1 MIIDT
6 RMIHVDTTEKRFESD
21 IEAYLLSPEGGYTR
35 GSAVFSPDLGL
46 FDSVLTDFIKD
57 TQPKAWARFCLQNK
71 VNPERKF
78 CLEFHNACVR
88 DGAVSVIRHG
98 FKHLG
103 IPFRVCYFRPE
114 SSLNQTAA
122 DLYARNRAEV
132 YRQWHYSA
140 REGRRSVDMVLAV
153 NGIPVFAFELKNQL
167 TGQSVE
173 NAELQWKTDRDP
185 REVCF
190 QFNRRVL
197 AFFCV
202 DLYEARVATRLDGD
216 RTRFLPFNQGSNGPG
231 ADGGRGNPA
240 TADGY
245 VTHYIWDT
253 VFRRD
258 SMMDILQKFIHL
270 QRTDGKERLIFP
282 RYHQLDCVRKLVAAT
297 AAEGTGSNYLIQHSA
312 GSGKSNTIAW
322 VAYRLASLHDAGN
335 APVFSSVIVLTDRT
349 VLDRQLQDTISGFD
363 HTLGAVETIGDN
375 KTSADLLEAV
385 NRGVRII
392 VSTIQK
398 FPYIYRNVE
407 KVPGRNYA
415 VIVDEA
421 HSSQT
426 GTAAL
431 KTKAALADTTQA
443 KAEYAEYVEEF
454 DPTGDADDQMLRLI
468 EDMSTH
474 GRHPN
479 LSYYAFTATP
489 KPQTLMLFGREDAA
503 GRYRP
508 FHVYSMRQA
517 IEEGFIMDVLQNY
530 TTYKTC
536 YKIAK
541 SVPDNP
547 DLPSSRAAKVIRK
560 YQELHPYNISQKA
573 EIIVET
579 FRGTTMHKIGG
590 RGKMMV
596 VTPSRLSAVRYYHE
610 VKRYIGRHGYD
621 DMDILVAFSG
631 VVKDGDDEYTEPGLN
646 VRPDGSHISE
656 LQTKE
661 EFHRNFNCLIVA
673 NKYQTGFDEPLL
685 HTMVV
690 DAKLKGVK
698 AVQTLSRL
706 NRTCDGKND
715 TYVLD
720 FVNTEQDIQ
729 DAFQP
734 FYQETLLQGDVNVN
748 LIYETQRIL
757 REFGIYDQAD
767 VDTFFAR
774 LSAEEVRDRE
784 ALGRMTGILKPVV
797 DRYLAKDEDARYQFR
812 RNLRAFVRWYGFISQ
827 IVRMF
832 DADMQKEYEFCSWLV
847 ELVPGEKVEI
857 FDLEGKLRLD
867 YYKLSKTHEGEIALQ
882 PGPGTFETSDGR
894 SASGKDEKSPLDVI
908 IDRINAR
915 YAGDFTSGDRV
926 LLSNLHDRMLADKKL
941 MKRVRQAKDKQIFLS
956 SIFPKIFGDVAME
969 SYMESQE
976 TFSKLFEDNEKYEA
990 IMNAIGEMLF
1000 AERMV

>member
-1 MIIDT
+1 MINIDK
-6 RMIHVDTTEKRFESD
+6 TEKRFESD
-21 IEAYLLSPEGGYTR
+21 IEAFFLTTEGGYTK
-35 GSAVFSPDLGL
+35 GTAPYCPDLGL
-46 FDSVLTDFIKD
+46 FDSVLTDFVKE

-78 CLEFHNACVR
+78 CLEFQNACVR
-88 DGAVSVIRHG
+88 DGVISVIRHG

-103 IPFRVCYFRPE
+103 IAFKVCYFKPE
-114 SSLNQTAA
+114 STLNQTAA
-122 DLYARNRAEV
+122 DLYAKNRVEV
-132 YRQWHYSA
+132 YRQWHYSE
-140 REGRRSVDMVLAV
+140 RETHKSVDMVLAV
-153 NGIPVFAFELKNQL
+153 NGIPVFAFELKNQM

-197 AFFCV
+197 GFFCV
-202 DLYEARVATRLDGD
+202 DLYEARMATKLDGD
-216 RTRFLPFNQGSNGPG
+216 KTFFLPFNQGSNGPG
-231 ADGGRGNPA
+231 VDGGKGNPEN
-240 TADGY
+240 TDGY

-253 VFRRD
+253 VFQKD

-270 QRTDGKERLIFP
+270 QKKDGRETLIFP
-282 RYHQLDCVRKLVAAT
+282 RYHQLDCVRKLIST
-297 AAEGTGSNYLIQHSA
+297 TSAEGPGHNYLIQHSA

-322 VAYRLASLHDAGN
+322 VAYRLASLHTEDN

-398 FPYIYRNVE
+398 FPYIYKNVD

-443 KAEYAEYVEEF
+443 KAEYAEYVDEF
-454 DPTGDADDQMLRLI
+454 DPTGDNDDLMLRLI
-468 EDMSTH
+468 EEMATH
-474 GRHPN
+474 GKHPN

-489 KPQTLMLFGREDAA
+489 KPQTLMLFGRECAD
-503 GRYRP
+503 GRYRA

-517 IEEGFIMDVLQNY
+517 IEEGFIMDVLLNY

-541 SVPDNP
+541 AVEENP
-547 DLPSSRAAKVIRK
+547 DLPSSRASKVIRK

-579 FRGTTMHKIGG
+579 FRETTMHKIGG
-590 RGKMMV
+590 KGKMMV

-610 VKRYIGRHGYD
+610 IKRYIQRHEYN

-631 VVKDGDDEYTEPGLN
+631 VVKDGDEEFTEPGMN

-661 EFHRNFNCLIVA
+661 EFHKNFNCFIVA

-706 NRTCDGKND
+706 NRICEGKND

-720 FVNTEQDIQ
+720 FVNTEEDIQ
-729 DAFQP
+729 AAFQP
-734 FYQETLLQGDVNVN
+734 FYQETMLLGDINVN

-757 REFGIYDQAD
+757 REFGLYDQRD
-767 VDTFFAR
+767 IDTFFAR
-774 LSAEEVRDRE
+774 LTGEEVRDKE
-784 ALGRMTGILKPVV
+784 TLGKMTGILKPVV
-797 DRYLAKDEDARYQFR
+797 DRYLAKNEDDRYQFR

-847 ELVPGEKVEI
+847 ELVPGEKVEM

-867 YYKLSKTHEGEIALQ
+867 YYKLVKTHEGDVKLEKK
-882 PGPGTFETSDGR
+882 PGEYETSDGR
-894 SASGKDEKSPLDVI
+894 SAAGRDEKSPLDVI
-908 IDRINAR
+908 IERINAR
-915 YAGDFTSGDRV
+915 YGGTFTDGDRV
-926 LLSNLHDRMLADKKL
+926 LLSNLHYRMLGDKKL
-941 MKRVRQAKDKQIFLS
+941 MKKIQLAKDKQIFLS
-956 SIFPKIFGDVAME
+956 SIFPKFFDEAAAE
-969 SYMESQE
+969 SYQESQE
-976 TFSKLFEDNEKYEA
+976 TFSKLFEDQEKYVA
-990 IMNAIGEMLF
+990 IMTAIGEMLF
-1000 AERMV
+1000 AERKNAG

>member
-1 MIIDT
+1 MINIDK
-6 RMIHVDTTEKRFESD
+6 TEKRFESD
-21 IEAYLLSPEGGYTR
+21 IEAFFLNPEGGYTK
-35 GSAVFSPDLGL
+35 GAASYSPDLGL
-46 FDSVLTDFIKD
+46 FDSVLTDFVKE

-78 CLEFHNACVR
+78 CLEFQNACVR
-88 DGAVSVIRHG
+88 DGVISVIRHG

-103 IPFRVCYFRPE
+103 IAFKVCYFKPE
-114 SSLNQTAA
+114 STLNQTAA
-122 DLYARNRAEV
+122 ELYAKNRVEV
-132 YRQWHYSA
+132 YRQWHYSE
-140 REGRRSVDMVLAV
+140 REAHKSVDMVLAV
-153 NGIPVFAFELKNQL
+153 NGIPVFAFELKNQM

-202 DLYEARVATRLDGD
+202 DLYEALMTTKLDGEK
-216 RTRFLPFNQGSNGPG
+216 TRFLPFNQGSNGPG
-231 ADGGRGNPA
+231 IDGGKGNPENQ
-240 TADGY
+240 DGY

-253 VFRRD
+253 VFQKD

-270 QRTDGKERLIFP
+270 QKKDGRETLIFP
-282 RYHQLDCVRKLVAAT
+282 RYHQLDCVRKLIST
-297 AAEGTGSNYLIQHSA
+297 TSFEGPGHNYLIQHSA

-322 VAYRLASLHDAGN
+322 VAYRLASLHNVDN

-363 HTLGAVETIGDN
+363 HTIGAVETIGDN

-398 FPYIYRNVE
+398 FPYIYKNVE
-407 KVPGRNYA
+407 KVIGRNYA

-431 KTKAALADTTQA
+431 KTKAALADTTKA
-443 KAEYAEYVEEF
+443 KAEYAEFVDEF
-454 DPTGDADDQMLRLI
+454 DPTGDSDDLMLRLI
-468 EDMSTH
+468 EEMASH
-474 GRHPN
+474 GQHPN

-489 KPQTLMLFGREDAA
+489 KPQTLMLFGREDTD
-503 GRYRP
+503 GRHRP

-530 TTYKTC
+530 TTYKTS
-536 YKIAK
+536 YRIAK
-541 SVPDNP
+541 SVEDNP
-547 DLPSSRAAKVIRK
+547 DLPSSRTSKVIKK

-573 EIIVET
+573 EIIVEI
-579 FRGTTMHKIGG
+579 FRGITMHKIGG
-590 RGKMMV
+590 KGKMMV

-610 VKRYIGRHGYD
+610 IKRYLLKHGYD

-631 VVKDGDDEYTEPGLN
+631 VVKDGDEEFTEPGLN

-661 EFHRNFNCLIVA
+661 EFHKNFNCLIVA

-706 NRTCDGKND
+706 NRICEGKND
-715 TYVLD
+715 TFVLD
-720 FVNTEQDIQ
+720 FVNTEEDIQ
-729 DAFQP
+729 AAFQP
-734 FYQETLLQGDVNVN
+734 FYQETMLLGDVNLN

-757 REFGIYDQAD
+757 REFEVYNQQDI
-767 VDTFFAR
+767 DTFFIR
-774 LSAEEVRDRE
+774 LTGEEVKDQE
-784 ALGRMTGILKPVV
+784 TLGKMTGILKPVV
-797 DRYLAKDEDARYQFR
+797 DRYLAKNEDDRYQFR

-847 ELVPGEKVEI
+847 ELVPGEKVEMY
-857 FDLEGKLRLD
+857 DLEGKLRLD
-867 YYKLSKTHEGEIALQ
+867 YYKLVKTHEGEITLQ
-882 PGPGTFETSDGR
+882 KKPGEYEVSKGR
-894 SASGKDEKSPLDVI
+894 SAAGKDEKSPLDVI
-908 IDRINAR
+908 IERINSKYGIECTA
-915 YAGDFTSGDRV
+915 GDRV
-926 LLSNLHDRMLADKKL
+926 LLSNLHYMMSSDKKL
-941 MKRVRQAKDKQIFLS
+941 MKKIQQAKDKQIFLS
-956 SIFPKIFGDVAME
+956 SIFPKYFDEAAAE
-969 SYMESQE
+969 SYQESRE
-976 TFSKLFEDNEKYEA
+976 TYSTLFENSEKYEA
-990 IMNAIGEMLF
+990 MMMTLGEILF
-1000 AERMV
+1000 AERNAAV

>member
-1 MIIDT
+1 MINIDK
-6 RMIHVDTTEKRFESD
+6 TEKRFESD
-21 IEAYLLSPEGGYTR
+21 IEAFFLTTEGGYTK
-35 GSAVFSPDLGL
+35 GTAPYSSDLGL
-46 FDSVLTDFIKD
+46 FDSVLTDFVKE

-78 CLEFHNACVR
+78 CLEFQNACVR
-88 DGAVSVIRHG
+88 DGVISVIRHG

-103 IPFRVCYFRPE
+103 IPFKVCFFKPE
-114 SSLNQTAA
+114 STLNQTAA
-122 DLYARNRAEV
+122 DLYAKNRVEV
-132 YRQWHYSA
+132 YRQWHYSE
-140 REGRRSVDMVLAV
+140 RETHKSVDMVLAV
-153 NGIPVFAFELKNQL
+153 NGIPVFAFELKNQM

-197 AFFCV
+197 GFFCV
-202 DLYEARVATRLDGD
+202 DLYEARMATKLDGD
-216 RTRFLPFNQGSNGPG
+216 KTFFLPFNQGSNGPG
-231 ADGGRGNPA
+231 VDGGKGNPEN
-240 TADGY
+240 ADGY

-253 VFRRD
+253 VFQKD

-270 QRTDGKERLIFP
+270 QKKDGRETLIFP
-282 RYHQLDCVRKLVAAT
+282 RYHQLDCVRKLIST
-297 AAEGTGSNYLIQHSA
+297 TSAEGPGHNYLIQHSA

-322 VAYRLASLHDAGN
+322 VAYRLASLHDADN

-398 FPYIYRNVE
+398 FPYIYKNVD

-443 KAEYAEYVEEF
+443 KAEYAEYVDEF
-454 DPTGDADDQMLRLI
+454 DPTGDNDDLMLRLI
-468 EDMSTH
+468 EEMATH
-474 GRHPN
+474 GKHPN

-489 KPQTLMLFGREDAA
+489 KPQTLMLFGRECAD
-503 GRYRP
+503 GRYRA

-517 IEEGFIMDVLQNY
+517 IEEGFIMDVLLNY

-541 SVPDNP
+541 AVEENP
-547 DLPSSRAAKVIRK
+547 DLPSSRASKVIRK

-579 FRGTTMHKIGG
+579 FRETTMHKIGG
-590 RGKMMV
+590 KGKMMV

-610 VKRYIGRHGYD
+610 IKRYIQRHEYN

-631 VVKDGDDEYTEPGLN
+631 VVKDGDEEFTEPGMN

-661 EFHRNFNCLIVA
+661 EFHKNFNCLIVA

-706 NRTCDGKND
+706 NRICEGKND

-720 FVNTEQDIQ
+720 FVNTEEDIQ
-729 DAFQP
+729 AAFQP
-734 FYQETLLQGDVNVN
+734 FYQETMLLGDINVN

-757 REFGIYDQAD
+757 REFGIYDQRD
-767 VDTFFAR
+767 IDTFFAR
-774 LSAEEVRDRE
+774 LTGEEVRDKE
-784 ALGRMTGILKPVV
+784 TLGKMTGILKPVV
-797 DRYLAKDEDARYQFR
+797 DRYLAKNEDDRYQFR

-847 ELVPGEKVEI
+847 ELVPGEKVEM

-867 YYKLSKTHEGEIALQ
+867 YYKLVKTHEGDVKLEKK
-882 PGPGTFETSDGR
+882 PGEYETSDGR
-894 SASGKDEKSPLDVI
+894 SAAGRDEKSPLDVI
-908 IDRINAR
+908 IERINAR
-915 YAGDFTSGDRV
+915 YGGTFTDGDRV
-926 LLSNLHDRMLADKKL
+926 LLSNLHYRMLGDKKL
-941 MKRVRQAKDKQIFLS
+941 MKKIQLAKDKQIFLS
-956 SIFPKIFGDVAME
+956 SIFPKFFDEAAAE
-969 SYMESQE
+969 SYQESQE
-976 TFSKLFEDNEKYEA
+976 TFSKLFEDQEKYEA
-990 IMNAIGEMLF
+990 IMTAIGEMLF
-1000 AERMV
+1000 AERKNAG

>member
-1 MIIDT
+1 
-6 RMIHVDTTEKRFESD
+6 MIHVDKTEKRFESD
-21 IEAYLLSPEGGYTR
+21 IEAYFLSEEGGYTK
-35 GSAVFSPDLGL
+35 GTAAYSPDLGL
-46 FDSVLTDFIKD
+46 FDTVLTDFVKE
-57 TQPKAWARFCLQNK
+57 TQPKAWGRFSLQNQ
-71 VNPERKF
+71 VNTERKF
-78 CLEFHNACVR
+78 CLEFQNACVR
-88 DGAVSVIRHG
+88 DGLISVLRHG

-103 IPFRVCYFRPE
+103 IPFRVCYFKPE
-114 SSLNQTAA
+114 SSLNETASE
-122 DLYARNRAEV
+122 LYAKNRVEV
-132 YRQWHYSA
+132 YRQWHYSSKDPHK
-140 REGRRSVDMVLAV
+140 SVDMVLAV
-153 NGIPVFAFELKNQL
+153 NGIPVFAFELKNQM
-167 TGQSVE
+167 TNQSVE
-173 NAELQWKTDRDP
+173 NAEIQWRTDRDP

-202 DLYEARVATRLDGD
+202 DLYEARLVTRLDGEQ
-216 RTRFLPFNQGSNGPG
+216 TARFLPFDQGSNGPG
-231 ADGGRGNPA
+231 VDGGKGNPEN
-240 TADGY
+240 ADGY

-253 VFRRD
+253 VFRKD

-270 QRTDGKERLIFP
+270 QKKDGRETIIFP
-282 RYHQLDCVRKLVAAT
+282 RYHQLDCVRKLIADT
-297 AAEGTGSNYLIQHSA
+297 ASEGPGHNYLIQHSA

-322 VAYRLASLHDAGN
+322 VAYRLASLHDADN

-398 FPYIYRNVE
+398 FPYIYKNVE
-407 KVPGRNYA
+407 KVQGRNYA

-431 KTKAALADTTQA
+431 KTKAALADTSRA
-443 KAEYAEYVEEF
+443 KAEYAEYVDEF
-454 DPTGDADDQMLRLI
+454 DPTGDSDDQMLRLI
-468 EDMSTH
+468 EEMSSH

-489 KPQTLMLFGREDAA
+489 KPQTLRLFGREDSS
-503 GRYRP
+503 GIHRP

-517 IEEGFIMDVLQNY
+517 IEEGFIMDVLLNY
-530 TTYKTC
+530 TTYETC

-541 SVPDNP
+541 AVEENP

-560 YQELHPYNISQKA
+560 YQELHPYNISQKS

-579 FRGTTMHKIGG
+579 FRSTTMNKIGG
-590 RGKMMV
+590 KGKMMV
-596 VTPSRLSAVRYYHE
+596 VTPSRLAAVRYYHE
-610 VKRYIGRHGYD
+610 IKRYILKHGYD

-631 VVKDGDDEYTEPGLN
+631 VVKDGDEEYTEPGMN
-646 VRPDGSHISE
+646 TRPDGSHISE

-661 EFHRNFNCLIVA
+661 EFHKNFNCLIVA

-706 NRTCDGKND
+706 NRICDGKVD

-720 FVNTEQDIQ
+720 FVNSEEDIQ
-729 DAFQP
+729 EAFQP
-734 FYQETLLQGDVNVN
+734 FYQETVLEGDVNMN

-757 REFGIYDQAD
+757 RDFKIYDQKD

-774 LSAEEVRDRE
+774 LSGEEKRDDRT
-784 ALGRMTGILKPVV
+784 LGKMTGILKPVV
-797 DRYLAKDEDARYQFR
+797 DRYLALDQDSRYQFR
-812 RNLRAFVRWYGFISQ
+812 RNIRSFVRWYGFISQ

-832 DADMQKEYEFCSWLV
+832 DADMQKEYEFCSWLA
-847 ELVPGEKVEI
+847 ELVPGEKVEM

-867 YYKLSKTHEGEIALQ
+867 YYKLVKTHEGDIGLKEEK
-882 PGPGTFETSDGR
+882 GVYESSEKR
-894 SASGKDEKSPLDVI
+894 SEAGKDEKSPLDII

-915 YAGDFTSGDRV
+915 YSGNFTSGDRV

-941 MKRVRQAKDKQIFLS
+941 MRKIRGAKDKQIFLS
-956 SIFPKIFGDVAME
+956 SIFPKIFDDAAAE
-969 SYMESQE
+969 SYQESQE
-976 TFSKLFEDNEKYEA
+976 TFSKLFEDSEKYEA
-990 IMNAIGEMLF
+990 IMTAIGEMLF
-1000 AERMV
+1000 AERKMED

>member
-1 MIIDT
+1 MHNI
-6 RMIHVDTTEKRFESD
+6 DTTEKRFESD
-21 IEAYLLSPEGGYTR
+21 IESFFLSENGGFTKGTAAY
-35 GSAVFSPDLGL
+35 SPDLGL
-46 FDSVLTDFIKD
+46 FDSVLTDFVKD

-78 CLEFHNACVR
+78 CLEFQNACVR
-88 DGAVSVIRHG
+88 DGLINVLRHG
-98 FKHLG
+98 FKYLG
-103 IPFRVCYFRPE
+103 ISFRVCFFRPE
-114 SSLNQTAA
+114 SSLNQSAA
-122 DLYARNRAEV
+122 EMYAKNRIEV

-140 REGRRSVDMVLAV
+140 REPRKSVDMMLAV
-153 NGIPVFAFELKNQL
+153 NGIPVFAFELKNQI
-167 TGQSVE
+167 TNQSAD
-173 NAELQWKTDRDP
+173 NAEYQWKTDRDP

-202 DLYEARVATRLDGD
+202 DLYEARVATKLDGE
-216 RTRFLPFNQGSNGPG
+216 RTVFLPFNQGSNGPG
-231 ADGGRGNPA
+231 VDGGKGNPENPS
-240 TADGY
+240 GY

-253 VFRRD
+253 VFRKD

-270 QRTDGKERLIFP
+270 QKKDGKETLIFP
-282 RYHQLDCVRKLVAAT
+282 RYHQLDCVRKLIAST
-297 AAEGTGSNYLIQHSA
+297 SDEGPGHNYLIQHSA

-322 VAYRLASLHDAGN
+322 VAYRLASLHNDEN

-398 FPYIYRNVE
+398 FPYIYKNVE

-431 KTKAALADTTQA
+431 KTKAALADTDKA
-443 KAEYAEYVEEF
+443 KEEYREYVDEF
-454 DPTGDADDQMLRLI
+454 DPSGDSDDPMLRLV
-468 EDMSTH
+468 EEMAQH
-474 GRHPN
+474 GQHPN

-489 KPQTLMLFGREDAA
+489 KPQTLMLFGREDAD
-503 GRYRP
+503 GRHRP

-517 IEEGFIMDVLQNY
+517 IEEGFIMDVLLNY

-541 SVPDNP
+541 AVEENP

-579 FRGTTMHKIGG
+579 FRETTMNKIGG

-610 VKRYIGRHGYD
+610 IKRYIERHGYN

-631 VVKDGDDEYTEPGLN
+631 VVKDGDEEYTEPGLN
-646 VRPDGSHISE
+646 VRADGSHITE

-661 EFHRNFNCLIVA
+661 EFHKNFNCLIVA

-706 NRTCDGKND
+706 NRICEGKSD

-720 FVNTEQDIQ
+720 FVNTEEDIQ
-729 DAFQP
+729 AAFQP

-748 LIYETQRIL
+748 LIYETQRVL
-757 REFGIYDQAD
+757 RGFGIYDQRD
-767 VDTFFAR
+767 VDAFYLR
-774 LSAEEVRDRE
+774 LAGEEKKDDRT
-784 ALGRMTGILKPVV
+784 LGKMTAMLKPVV
-797 DRYLAKDEDARYQFR
+797 DRYEERNEDDRYQFR
-812 RNLRAFVRWYGFISQ
+812 RNLRAFVRWYSFISQ

-832 DADMQKEYEFCSWLV
+832 DADMQKEYVFCSWLV
-847 ELVPGEKVEI
+847 DLCRGEKVVI
-857 FDLEGKLRLD
+857 DLEGKLRLD
-867 YYKLSKTHEGEIALQ
+867 YYKLVKTHEGDIALEKK
-882 PGPGTFETSDGR
+882 PGEYEPSDGR
-894 SASGKDEKSPLDVI
+894 SAAGKDEKSPLDII
-908 IDRINAR
+908 IDRINAK
-915 YAGDFTSGDRV
+915 YSGTFTSGDRV
-926 LLSNLHDRMLADKKL
+926 LLSNLHDRMLSDKKL
-941 MKRVRQAKDKQIFLS
+941 MKKIQQAKDKQIFLS
-956 SIFPKIFGDVAME
+956 SVFPKIFDDAAAE
-969 SYMESQE
+969 SYQESQE
-976 TFSKLFEDNEKYEA
+976 TFSKLFEDSEKYAA
-990 IMNAIGEMLF
+990 IMTAIGEMLF
-1000 AERMV
+1000 SERNAHTEAV

>member
-1 MIIDT
+1 MINIDK
-6 RMIHVDTTEKRFESD
+6 TEKRFESD
-21 IEAYLLSPEGGYTR
+21 IEAFFLSPEGGYTK
-35 GSAVFSPDLGL
+35 GEAPYSPDLGL
-46 FDSVLTDFIKD
+46 FDSVLTDFVKD

-88 DGAVSVIRHG
+88 DGVISVIRHG

-103 IPFRVCYFRPE
+103 IPFKVCFFKPE
-114 SSLNQTAA
+114 STLNQTAA
-122 DLYARNRAEV
+122 ALYAKNRVEV
-132 YRQWHYSA
+132 YRQWHYSE
-140 REGRRSVDMVLAV
+140 REAHKSVDMVLAV
-153 NGIPVFAFELKNQL
+153 NGIPVFAFELKNQM
-167 TGQSVE
+167 TGQSAE

-202 DLYEARVATRLDGD
+202 DLYEARMITRLDGEKTPD
-216 RTRFLPFNQGSNGPG
+216 FLPFNQGSNGPG
-231 ADGGRGNPA
+231 VDGGKGNPKNE
-240 TADGY
+240 DGY

-253 VFRRD
+253 VFQKD

-270 QRTDGKERLIFP
+270 QKKDGREALIFP
-282 RYHQLDCVRKLVAAT
+282 RYHQLDCVRKLISAT
-297 AAEGTGSNYLIQHSA
+297 SSEGPGHNYLIQHSA

-322 VAYRLASLHDAGN
+322 VAYRLASLHDADN

-398 FPYIYRNVE
+398 FPCIYKNVD

-443 KAEYAEYVEEF
+443 KAEYAEYVDEF
-454 DPTGDADDQMLRLI
+454 DPTGDNDDLMLRLI
-468 EDMSTH
+468 EEMATH
-474 GRHPN
+474 GKHPN

-489 KPQTLMLFGREDAA
+489 KPQTLMLFGRECAD
-503 GRYRP
+503 GRYRA

-517 IEEGFIMDVLQNY
+517 IEEGFIMDVLLNY

-541 SVPDNP
+541 AVEENP
-547 DLPSSRAAKVIRK
+547 DLPSSRASKVIRK

-579 FRGTTMHKIGG
+579 FRETTMHKIGG
-590 RGKMMV
+590 KGKMMV

-610 VKRYIGRHGYD
+610 IKRYIQRHEYN

-631 VVKDGDDEYTEPGLN
+631 VVKDGDEEFTEPGMN

-661 EFHRNFNCLIVA
+661 EFHKNFNCLIVA

-706 NRTCDGKND
+706 NRICEGKND

-720 FVNTEQDIQ
+720 FVNTEEDIQ
-729 DAFQP
+729 AAFQP
-734 FYQETLLQGDVNVN
+734 FYQETMLLGDINVN

-757 REFGIYDQAD
+757 REFGIYDQRD
-767 VDTFFAR
+767 IDTFFAR
-774 LSAEEVRDRE
+774 LTGEEVRDKE
-784 ALGRMTGILKPVV
+784 TLGKMTGILKPVV
-797 DRYLAKDEDARYQFR
+797 DRYLAKNEDDRYQFR

-847 ELVPGEKVEI
+847 ELVPGEKVEM

-867 YYKLSKTHEGEIALQ
+867 YYKLVKTHEGEIGLEKK
-882 PGPGTFETSDGR
+882 PGEYTTSDGR
-894 SASGKDEKSPLDVI
+894 SAASKDEKTPLDI
-908 IDRINAR
+908 IIERINAK
-915 YAGDFTSGDRV
+915 YGGTFTDGDRV
-926 LLSNLHDRMLADKKL
+926 LLSNLHYRMLGDKKL
-941 MKRVRQAKDKQIFLS
+941 MKKIQLAKDKQIFLS
-956 SIFPKIFGDVAME
+956 SIFPKFFDEAATE
-969 SYMESQE
+969 SYQESQE
-976 TFSKLFEDNEKYEA
+976 TFSKLFEDSEKYEA
-990 IMNAIGEMLF
+990 IMTAIGEMLF
-1000 AERMV
+1000 AERKQV

>member
-1 MIIDT
+1 MINIDK
-6 RMIHVDTTEKRFESD
+6 TEKRFESD
-21 IEAYLLSPEGGYTR
+21 IEAFFLTTEGGYTK
-35 GSAVFSPDLGL
+35 GTAPYCPDLGL
-46 FDSVLTDFIKD
+46 FDSVLTDFVKE

-78 CLEFHNACVR
+78 CLEFQNACVR
-88 DGAVSVIRHG
+88 DGVISVIRHG

-103 IPFRVCYFRPE
+103 IAFKVCYFKPE
-114 SSLNQTAA
+114 STLNQTAA
-122 DLYARNRAEV
+122 DLYAKNRVEV
-132 YRQWHYSA
+132 YRQWHYSE
-140 REGRRSVDMVLAV
+140 RETHKSVDMVLAV
-153 NGIPVFAFELKNQL
+153 NGIP
-167 TGQSVE
+167 VE

-197 AFFCV
+197 GFFCV
-202 DLYEARVATRLDGD
+202 DLYEARMATKLDGD
-216 RTRFLPFNQGSNGPG
+216 KTFFLPFNQGSNGPG
-231 ADGGRGNPA
+231 VDGGKGNPEN
-240 TADGY
+240 TDGY

-253 VFRRD
+253 VFQKD

-270 QRTDGKERLIFP
+270 QKKDGRETLIFP
-282 RYHQLDCVRKLVAAT
+282 RYHQLDCVRKLIST
-297 AAEGTGSNYLIQHSA
+297 TSAEGPGHNYLIQHSA

-322 VAYRLASLHDAGN
+322 VAYRLASLHTEDN

-349 VLDRQLQDTISGFD
+349 VQDTISGFD

-398 FPYIYRNVE
+398 FPYIYKNVD

-443 KAEYAEYVEEF
+443 KAEYAEYVDEF
-454 DPTGDADDQMLRLI
+454 DPTGDNDDLMLRLI
-468 EDMSTH
+468 EEMATH
-474 GRHPN
+474 GKHPN

-489 KPQTLMLFGREDAA
+489 KPQTLMLFGRECAD
-503 GRYRP
+503 GRYRA

-517 IEEGFIMDVLQNY
+517 IEEGFIMDVLLNY

-541 SVPDNP
+541 AVEENP
-547 DLPSSRAAKVIRK
+547 DLPSSRASKVIRK

-579 FRGTTMHKIGG
+579 FRETTMHKIGG
-590 RGKMMV
+590 KGKMMV

-610 VKRYIGRHGYD
+610 IKRYIQRHEYN

-631 VVKDGDDEYTEPGLN
+631 VVKDGDEEFTEPGMN

-661 EFHRNFNCLIVA
+661 EFHKNFNCFIVA

-706 NRTCDGKND
+706 NRICEGKND

-720 FVNTEQDIQ
+720 FVNTEEDIQ
-729 DAFQP
+729 AAFQP
-734 FYQETLLQGDVNVN
+734 FYQETMLLGDINVN

-757 REFGIYDQAD
+757 REFGLYDQRD
-767 VDTFFAR
+767 IDTFFAR
-774 LSAEEVRDRE
+774 LTGEEVRDKE
-784 ALGRMTGILKPVV
+784 TLGKMTGILKPVV
-797 DRYLAKDEDARYQFR
+797 DRYLAKNEDDRYQFR

-847 ELVPGEKVEI
+847 ELVPGEKVEM

-867 YYKLSKTHEGEIALQ
+867 YYKLVKTHEGDVKLEKK
-882 PGPGTFETSDGR
+882 PGEYETSDGR
-894 SASGKDEKSPLDVI
+894 SAAGRDEKSPLDVI
-908 IDRINAR
+908 IERINAR
-915 YAGDFTSGDRV
+915 YGGTFTDGDRV
-926 LLSNLHDRMLADKKL
+926 LLSNLHYRMLGDKKL
-941 MKRVRQAKDKQIFLS
+941 MKKIQLAKDKQIFLS
-956 SIFPKIFGDVAME
+956 SIFPKFFDEAAAE
-969 SYMESQE
+969 SYQESQE
-976 TFSKLFEDNEKYEA
+976 TFSKLFEDQEKYVA
-990 IMNAIGEMLF
+990 IMTAIGEMLF
-1000 AERMV
+1000 AERKNAG

>member
-1 MIIDT
+1 MFIIDK
-6 RMIHVDTTEKRFESD
+6 TEKRFESD
-21 IEAYLLSPEGGYTR
+21 IEAFFLSPEGGYTK
-35 GSAVFSPDLGL
+35 GETPYSPDLGL
-46 FDSVLTDFIKD
+46 FDSVLTDFVKE

-78 CLEFHNACVR
+78 CLEFQNACVR
-88 DGAVSVIRHG
+88 DGVISVIRHG

-103 IPFRVCYFRPE
+103 IAFKVCFFKPE
-114 SSLNQTAA
+114 STLNQTAA
-122 DLYARNRAEV
+122 DLYAKNRVEV
-132 YRQWHYSA
+132 YRQWHYSE
-140 REGRRSVDMVLAV
+140 RETHKSVDMVLAV
-153 NGIPVFAFELKNQL
+153 NGIPVFAFELKNQM

-197 AFFCV
+197 GFFCV
-202 DLYEARVATRLDGD
+202 DLYEARMATKLDGD
-216 RTRFLPFNQGSNGPG
+216 KTFFLPFNQGSNGPG
-231 ADGGRGNPA
+231 VDGGKGNPEN
-240 TADGY
+240 ADGY

-253 VFRRD
+253 VFQKD

-270 QRTDGKERLIFP
+270 QKKDGRETLIFP
-282 RYHQLDCVRKLVAAT
+282 RYHQLDCVRKLIST
-297 AAEGTGSNYLIQHSA
+297 TSAEGPGHNYLIQHSA

-322 VAYRLASLHDAGN
+322 VAYRLASLHTEDN

-398 FPYIYRNVE
+398 FPYIYKNVD

-443 KAEYAEYVEEF
+443 KAEYAEYVDEF
-454 DPTGDADDQMLRLI
+454 DPTGDNDDLMLRLI
-468 EDMSTH
+468 EEMATH
-474 GRHPN
+474 GKHPN

-489 KPQTLMLFGREDAA
+489 KPQTLMLFGRECAD
-503 GRYRP
+503 GRYRA

-517 IEEGFIMDVLQNY
+517 IEEGFIMDVLLNY

-541 SVPDNP
+541 AVEENP
-547 DLPSSRAAKVIRK
+547 DLPSSRASKVIRK
-560 YQELHPYNISQKA
+560 CQELHPYNISQKA

-579 FRGTTMHKIGG
+579 FRETTMHKIGG
-590 RGKMMV
+590 KGKMMV

-610 VKRYIGRHGYD
+610 IKRYIQRHEYN

-631 VVKDGDDEYTEPGLN
+631 VVKDGDEEFTEPGMN

-661 EFHRNFNCLIVA
+661 EFHKNFNCLIVA

-706 NRTCDGKND
+706 NRICEGKND

-720 FVNTEQDIQ
+720 FVNTEEDIQ
-729 DAFQP
+729 AAFQP
-734 FYQETLLQGDVNVN
+734 FYQETMLLGDINVN

-757 REFGIYDQAD
+757 REFGIYDQRD
-767 VDTFFAR
+767 IDTFFAR
-774 LSAEEVRDRE
+774 LTGEEVRDKE
-784 ALGRMTGILKPVV
+784 TLGKMTSILKPVV
-797 DRYLAKDEDARYQFR
+797 DRYLAKNEDDRYQFR

-847 ELVPGEKVEI
+847 ELVPGEKVEM

-867 YYKLSKTHEGEIALQ
+867 YYKLVKTHEGDVKLEKK
-882 PGPGTFETSDGR
+882 PGEYETSDGR
-894 SASGKDEKSPLDVI
+894 SAAGRDEKSPLDVI
-908 IDRINAR
+908 IERINAK
-915 YAGDFTSGDRV
+915 YGGTFTDGDRV
-926 LLSNLHDRMLADKKL
+926 LLSNLHYRMLGDKKL
-941 MKRVRQAKDKQIFLS
+941 MKKIELAKDKQIFLS
-956 SIFPKIFGDVAME
+956 SIFPKFFDEAAAE
-969 SYMESQE
+969 SYQESQE
-976 TFSKLFEDNEKYEA
+976 TFSKLFEDQEKYEA
-990 IMNAIGEMLF
+990 IMTAIGEMLF
-1000 AERMV
+1000 AERKHAG

>member
-1 MIIDT
+1 
-6 RMIHVDTTEKRFESD
+6 MIHIDKTEKRFESD
-21 IEAYLLSPEGGYTR
+21 IEAFFLSLEGGYTK
-35 GSAVFSPDLGL
+35 GEAPYSPDLGL
-46 FDSVLTDFIKD
+46 FDIVLTDFIKD

-78 CLEFHNACVR
+78 CLEFQNACVR
-88 DGAVSVIRHG
+88 DGVISVIRHG

-103 IPFRVCYFRPE
+103 IPFKVCFFKPE
-114 SSLNQTAA
+114 STLNQTAA
-122 DLYARNRAEV
+122 DLYAKNRVEV
-132 YRQWHYSA
+132 YRQWHYSE
-140 REGRRSVDMVLAV
+140 RETHKSVDMVLAV
-153 NGIPVFAFELKNQL
+153 NGIPVFAFELKNQM

-197 AFFCV
+197 GFFCV
-202 DLYEARVATRLDGD
+202 DLYEARMATKLDGD
-216 RTRFLPFNQGSNGPG
+216 KTFFLPFNQGSNGPG
-231 ADGGRGNPA
+231 VDGGKGNPEN
-240 TADGY
+240 ADGY

-253 VFRRD
+253 VFQKD

-270 QRTDGKERLIFP
+270 QKKDGRETLIFP
-282 RYHQLDCVRKLVAAT
+282 RYHQLDCVRKLIST
-297 AAEGTGSNYLIQHSA
+297 TSAEGPGHNYLIQHSA

-322 VAYRLASLHDAGN
+322 VAYRLASLHSEDN

-398 FPYIYRNVE
+398 FPYIYKNVD

-443 KAEYAEYVEEF
+443 KAEYAEYVDEF
-454 DPTGDADDQMLRLI
+454 DPTGDNDDLMLRLI
-468 EDMSTH
+468 EEMATH
-474 GRHPN
+474 GKHPN

-489 KPQTLMLFGREDAA
+489 KPQTLMLFGRECAD
-503 GRYRP
+503 GRYRA

-517 IEEGFIMDVLQNY
+517 IEEGFIMDVLLNY

-541 SVPDNP
+541 AVEENP
-547 DLPSSRAAKVIRK
+547 DLPSSRASKVIRK

-579 FRGTTMHKIGG
+579 FRETTMHKIGG
-590 RGKMMV
+590 KGKMMV

-610 VKRYIGRHGYD
+610 IKRYIQRHEYS

-631 VVKDGDDEYTEPGLN
+631 VVKDGDEEFTEPGMN

-661 EFHRNFNCLIVA
+661 EFHKNFNCLIVA

-706 NRTCDGKND
+706 NRICEGKND

-720 FVNTEQDIQ
+720 FVNTEEDIQ
-729 DAFQP
+729 AAFQP
-734 FYQETLLQGDVNVN
+734 FYQETMLLGDINVN

-757 REFGIYDQAD
+757 REFGIYDQRD
-767 VDTFFAR
+767 IDTFFAR
-774 LSAEEVRDRE
+774 LTGEEMRDKE
-784 ALGRMTGILKPVV
+784 TLGKMTGILKPVV
-797 DRYLAKDEDARYQFR
+797 DRYLAKNEDDRYQFR

-847 ELVPGEKVEI
+847 ELVPGEKVEM

-867 YYKLSKTHEGEIALQ
+867 YYKLVKTHEGDVKLEKK
-882 PGPGTFETSDGR
+882 PGEYETSDGR
-894 SASGKDEKSPLDVI
+894 SAAGRDEMSPLDVI
-908 IDRINAR
+908 IERINAR
-915 YAGDFTSGDRV
+915 YGGTFTDGDRV
-926 LLSNLHDRMLADKKL
+926 LLSNLHYRMLGDKKL
-941 MKRVRQAKDKQIFLS
+941 MKKIQLAKDKQIFLS
-956 SIFPKIFGDVAME
+956 SIFPKFFDEAAAE
-969 SYMESQE
+969 SYQESQE
-976 TFSKLFEDNEKYEA
+976 TFSKLFEDQEKYVA
-990 IMNAIGEMLF
+990 IMTAIGEMLF
-1000 AERMV
+1000 AERNIAV

>member
-1 MIIDT
+1 MINIDK
-6 RMIHVDTTEKRFESD
+6 TEKRFESD
-21 IEAYLLSPEGGYTR
+21 IEAFFLSPEGGYTK
-35 GSAVFSPDLGL
+35 GAAAYVPDLGL
-46 FDSVLTDFIKD
+46 FDSVLTGFVKE

-78 CLEFHNACVR
+78 CLEFQNACVR
-88 DGAVSVIRHG
+88 DGVISVIRHG

-103 IPFRVCYFRPE
+103 ISFRVCFFRPE
-114 SSLNQTAA
+114 STLNQTAA
-122 DLYARNRAEV
+122 ELFAKNRCEV

-140 REGRRSVDMVLAV
+140 KDAHKSVDMVLAV
-153 NGIPVFAFELKNQL
+153 NGIPVFAFELKNQM

-202 DLYEARVATRLDGD
+202 DLYEAKMTTKLEGD
-216 RTRFLPFNQGSNGPG
+216 KTRFLPFNQGSNGSG
-231 ADGGRGNPA
+231 VDGGKGNPDNP
-240 TADGY
+240 DGY
-245 VTHYIWDT
+245 VTHYLWDT
-253 VFRRD
+253 VFRKD

-270 QRTDGKERLIFP
+270 QKKDGRETLIFP
-282 RYHQLDCVRKLVAAT
+282 RYHQLDCVRKLIAT
-297 AAEGTGSNYLIQHSA
+297 TSAEGPGHNYLIQHSA

-322 VAYRLASLHDAGN
+322 VAYRLASLHTVDN

-363 HTLGAVETIGDN
+363 HTIGAVETIGDN

-398 FPYIYRNVE
+398 FPYIYKNVE

-443 KAEYAEYVEEF
+443 KAEYAEYVDEF

-468 EDMSTH
+468 EEMASH
-474 GRHPN
+474 GQHPN

-489 KPQTLMLFGREDAA
+489 KPQTLMLFGREDANCQH
-503 GRYRP
+503 RP

-517 IEEGFIMDVLQNY
+517 IEEGFIMDVLLNY

-541 SVPDNP
+541 AVEENP
-547 DLPSSRAAKVIRK
+547 DLPSSRASKVIRK

-573 EIIVET
+573 EIIVEV
-579 FRGTTMHKIGG
+579 FRSTTMHKIGG
-590 RGKMMV
+590 KGKMMV

-610 VKRYIGRHGYD
+610 IKRYLLKHGYD

-631 VVKDGDDEYTEPGLN
+631 VVKDGDEEFTEPGMN

-656 LQTKE
+656 LQTKD
-661 EFHRNFNCLIVA
+661 EFHKNFNCLIVA

-706 NRTCDGKND
+706 NRICEGKND

-720 FVNTEQDIQ
+720 FVNTEEDIQ
-729 DAFQP
+729 NAFQP
-734 FYQETLLQGDVNVN
+734 FYQETMLLGDVNVN

-757 REFGIYDQAD
+757 REFAIYDQRD
-767 VDTFFAR
+767 IDTFFAR
-774 LSAEEVRDRE
+774 LTGEEKRDDRT
-784 ALGRMTGILKPVV
+784 LGKMTGILKPVV
-797 DRYLAKDEDARYQFR
+797 DRYLARDEDTRYQFR
-812 RNLRAFVRWYGFISQ
+812 RNLRSFVRWYGFISQ

-832 DADMQKEYEFCSWLV
+832 DADMQKEYEFCYWLV
-847 ELVPGEKVEI
+847 ELIPGEKVEM
-857 FDLEGKLRLD
+857 FDLEGKLKLD
-867 YYKLSKTHEGEIALQ
+867 YYKLVKTHEGDITLKD
-882 PGPGTFETSDGR
+882 GPGVFAASDGR
-894 SASGKDEKSPLDVI
+894 SAAGKDEKSPLDEI
-908 IDRINAR
+908 IERINQR
-915 YAGDFTSGDRV
+915 YGGTFTPGDRV
-926 LLSNLHDRMLADKKL
+926 LLGNLHDRLRADEKL
-941 MKRVRQAKDKQIFLS
+941 MKKIRLAKDKQIFLA
-956 SIFPKIFGDVAME
+956 SIFPKIFDDAAAE
-969 SYMESQE
+969 SYQESQE
-976 TFSKLFEDNEKYEA
+976 TFSTLFEDNEKYEA
-990 IMNAIGEMLF
+990 IMMAIGEMLF
-1000 AERMV
+1000 AERKNAG

>member
-1 MIIDT
+1 MINIDK
-6 RMIHVDTTEKRFESD
+6 TEKRFESD
-21 IEAYLLSPEGGYTR
+21 IEAFFLSPEGGYTK
-35 GSAVFSPDLGL
+35 GEAPYSPGLGL
-46 FDSVLTDFIKD
+46 FDSVLTEFIKD

-88 DGAVSVIRHG
+88 DGVISVIRHG

-103 IPFRVCYFRPE
+103 IPFKVCFFKPE
-114 SSLNQTAA
+114 STLNQSAA
-122 DLYARNRAEV
+122 ALYAKNRVEV
-132 YRQWHYSA
+132 YRQWHYSE
-140 REGRRSVDMVLAV
+140 RETHKSVDMVLAV
-153 NGIPVFAFELKNQL
+153 NGIPVFAFELKNQM
-167 TGQSVE
+167 TGQSAE

-202 DLYEARVATRLDGD
+202 DLYEARMITRLDGEKTPD
-216 RTRFLPFNQGSNGPG
+216 FLPFNQGSNGPG
-231 ADGGRGNPA
+231 VDGGKGNPKNEN
-240 TADGY
+240 GY

-253 VFRRD
+253 VFQKD

-270 QRTDGKERLIFP
+270 QKKDGREALIFP
-282 RYHQLDCVRKLVAAT
+282 RYHQLDCVRKLISAT
-297 AAEGTGSNYLIQHSA
+297 SSEGPGHNYLIQHSA

-322 VAYRLASLHDAGN
+322 VAYRLASLHDADN

-375 KTSADLLEAV
+375 KTSADLLDAV

-398 FPYIYRNVE
+398 FPYIYKNVE

-443 KAEYAEYVEEF
+443 KAEYAEYFEEF
-454 DPTGDADDQMLRLI
+454 DPTGDNDDQMLRLV
-468 EDMSTH
+468 EEMASH

-489 KPQTLMLFGREDAA
+489 KPQTLMLFGRECAD

-517 IEEGFIMDVLQNY
+517 IEEGFIMDVLLNY

-541 SVPDNP
+541 SVEDNP
-547 DLPSSRAAKVIRK
+547 DLPSSRASKVIRK

-579 FRGTTMHKIGG
+579 FRETTMHKIGG
-590 RGKMMV
+590 KGKMMV

-610 VKRYIGRHGYD
+610 IKRYILKHGYD

-631 VVKDGDDEYTEPGLN
+631 VVKDGEDEYTEPGLN

-661 EFHRNFNCLIVA
+661 EFHKNFNCLIVA

-706 NRTCDGKND
+706 NRTCDGKKD

-720 FVNTEQDIQ
+720 FVNTEEDIQ
-729 DAFQP
+729 SAFQP
-734 FYQETLLQGDVNVN
+734 FYQETMLLGDVNMN

-757 REFGIYDQAD
+757 REFRIYDQRD

-774 LSAEEVRDRE
+774 LTGEEVRDKE
-784 ALGRMTGILKPVV
+784 TLGKMTGILKPVV
-797 DRYLAKDEDARYQFR
+797 DRYLAKNEDDRYQFR
-812 RNLRAFVRWYGFISQ
+812 RNLRTFVRWYGFISQ
-827 IVRMF
+827 VVRMF

-847 ELVPGEKVEI
+847 ELVPGEKVEMY
-857 FDLEGKLRLD
+857 DLEGKLRLD
-867 YYKLSKTHEGEIALQ
+867 YYKLVKTHEGDVKLKEA
-882 PGPGTFETSDGR
+882 PGEFQTSDGR
-894 SASGKDEKSPLDVI
+894 SAAGKDEKSPLDVI

-915 YAGDFTSGDRV
+915 YGGNFTSGDRV
-926 LLSNLHDRMLADKKL
+926 LLSNLHDKMLADKKL
-941 MKRVRQAKDKQIFLS
+941 MKKIQQAKDKQIFLS
-956 SIFPKIFGDVAME
+956 SIFPKIFDDAAAE
-969 SYMESQE
+969 SYQESQE
-976 TFSKLFEDNEKYEA
+976 TFSKLFEDQEKYEA
-990 IMNAIGEMLF
+990 IMTAIGEMLF
-1000 AERMV
+1000 AERKAV

>member
-1 MIIDT
+1 MNHI
-6 RMIHVDTTEKRFESD
+6 DTTEKRFESD
-21 IEAYLLSPEGGYTR
+21 IESFFLSPEGGYTK
-35 GSAVFSPDLGL
+35 GSGTYSPDLGL
-46 FDSVLTDFIKD
+46 YDGVLTDFVKE

-78 CLEFHNACVR
+78 CQEFHNACVR
-88 DGAVSVIRHG
+88 DGAISVIRHG

-103 IPFRVCYFRPE
+103 IYFKVCFFKPE
-114 SSLNQTAA
+114 STLNQTAA
-122 DLYARNRAEV
+122 EMYTKNRIEV

-140 REGRRSVDMVLAV
+140 RDPHKSVDMVLAV
-153 NGIPVFAFELKNQL
+153 NGIPVFAFELKNQM

-197 AFFCV
+197 GFFCV
-202 DLYEARVATRLDGD
+202 DLYEAKVATKLDGD
-216 RTRFLPFNQGSNGPG
+216 KTFFLPFNQGSNGPG
-231 ADGGRGNPA
+231 VDGGKGNPKN
-240 TADGY
+240 DNGY

-253 VFRRD
+253 VFRKD
-258 SMMDILQKFIHL
+258 SMMDLLQKFILL
-270 QRTDGKERLIFP
+270 QKKDGRETLIFP
-282 RYHQLDCVRKLVAAT
+282 RFHQLDAVRKLVST
-297 AAEGTGSNYLIQHSA
+297 TLSEGPGKNYLIQHSA

-322 VAYRLASLHDAGN
+322 LAYRLDSLHNGDN
-335 APVFSSVIVLTDRT
+335 IPIFSSVIILTDRT
-349 VLDRQLQDTISGFD
+349 VLDRQLQDTITSFD
-363 HTLGAVETIGDN
+363 HTVGAVETIGDN

-398 FPYIYRNVE
+398 FPYIYKNVD
-407 KVPGRNYA
+407 KIPGRNYA

-443 KAEYAEYVEEF
+443 KAEYTEYVEEF
-454 DPTGDADDQMLRLI
+454 DPTGDSDDQMLRLI
-468 EDMSTH
+468 EEMASH
-474 GRHPN
+474 GQHPN

-489 KPQTLMLFGREDAA
+489 KPLTLMLFGREDASGQHRA
-503 GRYRP
+503 

-536 YKIAK
+536 YRIAK
-541 SVPDNP
+541 SVEDNP
-547 DLPSSRAAKVIRK
+547 DLPSSRASKVIRK

-573 EIIVET
+573 EIIVEV
-579 FRGTTMHKIGG
+579 FRSTTMNKIGG
-590 RGKMMV
+590 KGKMMV

-610 VKRYIGRHGYD
+610 IKRYIQRHGYD

-631 VVKDGDDEYTEPGLN
+631 VVKDGDDEFTEPGMN

-661 EFHRNFNCLIVA
+661 EFHKNFNCLIVA

-706 NRTCDGKND
+706 NRICEGKKD

-720 FVNTEQDIQ
+720 FVNTEEDIQ
-729 DAFQP
+729 EAFQP
-734 FYQETLLQGDVNVN
+734 FYQETILQGDVNVN

-757 REFGIYDQAD
+757 RGFEVYDQKD
-767 VDTFFAR
+767 IDSFFVR
-774 LSAEEVRDRE
+774 LTGEEKRDDRT
-784 ALGRMTGILKPVV
+784 LGKMTGILKPVV
-797 DRYLAKDEDARYQFR
+797 DRYMAKNEDDRYQFR
-812 RNLRAFVRWYGFISQ
+812 RNLRSFVRWYGFISQ

-847 ELVPGEKVEI
+847 ELVPAEKVEMY
-857 FDLEGKLRLD
+857 DLEGKLRLD
-867 YYKLSKTHEGEIALQ
+867 YYKLVKTHEGDIELEKK
-882 PGPGTFETSDGR
+882 PGEYTTSDGR
-894 SASGKDEKSPLDVI
+894 SAASKDEKSPLDVI
-908 IDRINAR
+908 IDRINAK
-915 YAGDFTSGDRV
+915 YGGNFTAGDRV
-926 LLSNLHDRMLADKKL
+926 LVSNLHDRMLADKKL
-941 MKRVRQAKDKQIFLS
+941 MKKFQQAKDKQIFLS
-956 SIFPKIFGDVAME
+956 SVFPKIFDDVAAE
-969 SYMESQE
+969 SYQQSQE
-976 TFSKLFEDNEKYEA
+976 TFSQLFEDKEKYIA
-990 IMNAIGEMLF
+990 IMTAIGEMLF
-1000 AERMV
+1000 SERKQAETE

>member
-1 MIIDT
+1 MINTDK
-6 RMIHVDTTEKRFESD
+6 TEKRFESD
-21 IEAYLLSPEGGYTR
+21 IEAFFLSAEGGYTKGA
-35 GSAVFSPDLGL
+35 GSYKADLGL
-46 FDSVLTDFIKD
+46 FDDVFTGFIKE
-57 TQPKAWARFCLQNK
+57 TQPKAWSRFCLQNK
-71 VNPERKF
+71 INPERKF
-78 CLEFHNACVR
+78 CLEFQNACAR
-88 DGAVSVIRHG
+88 DGLVSVLRHG
-98 FKHLG
+98 FKYLG

-114 SSLNQTAA
+114 STLNQTAA
-122 DLYARNRAEV
+122 DLYAKNRIEV
-132 YRQWHYSA
+132 YRQWHYS
-140 REGRRSVDMVLAV
+140 EKETMKSVDMVLAL
-153 NGIPVFAFELKNQL
+153 NGIPVFAFELKNQM
-167 TGQSVE
+167 TGQNVE
-173 NAELQWKTDRDP
+173 NAELQWKTDRNE

-202 DLYEARVATRLDGD
+202 DLYEAKVATRLCGEK
-216 RTRFLPFNQGSNGPG
+216 TYFLPFNQGSNGPG
-231 ADGGRGNPA
+231 VDGGKGNPENPS
-240 TADGY
+240 GY

-253 VFRRD
+253 VFPKD

-270 QRTDGKERLIFP
+270 QKKDGKEALIFP
-282 RYHQLDCVRKLVAAT
+282 RYHQLDCVRKLIGAT
-297 AAEGTGSNYLIQHSA
+297 SSEGPGHNYLIQHSA

-322 VAYRLASLHDAGN
+322 VAYRLASLHNEEN

-349 VLDRQLQDTISGFD
+349 VLDRQLQDTISSFD

-398 FPYIYRNVE
+398 FPFIYKNVD

-415 VIVDEA
+415 IIVDEA

-431 KTKAALADTTQA
+431 KTKAALANTAQA
-443 KAEYAEYVEEF
+443 KAEYSEFVEEF
-454 DPTGDADDQMLRLI
+454 DPTGDDDDQMLRLI
-468 EDMSTH
+468 EAMAAH
-474 GRHPN
+474 GQHPN
-479 LSYYAFTATP
+479 LSYFAFTATP
-489 KPQTLMLFGREDAA
+489 KPQTLMLFGREDTD
-503 GRYRP
+503 GRHRP

-517 IEEGFIMDVLQNY
+517 IEEHFIMDVLLNY

-536 YKIAK
+536 FKIAK
-541 SVPDNP
+541 AVEDNP
-547 DLPSSRAAKVIRK
+547 DLPSSRASKVIRK
-560 YQELHPYNISQKA
+560 YQELHPYNISQKT

-610 VKRYIGRHGYD
+610 IKRYIEKHGYN

-631 VVKDGDDEYTEPGLN
+631 VVKDGDEEYTEPGMN
-646 VRPDGSHISE
+646 HRPDGSRISE

-661 EFHRNFNCLIVA
+661 EFHKNFNCLIVA

-685 HTMVV
+685 HTMIV
-690 DAKLKGVK
+690 DTKLKGVK

-706 NRTCDGKND
+706 NRICDGKND

-720 FVNTEQDIQ
+720 FVNTEEDIQ

-734 FYQETLLQGDVNVN
+734 FYQETLLTGDVNVN

-757 REFGIYDQAD
+757 REYKIYDQRD

-774 LSAEEVRDRE
+774 LTGEEKRDDKT
-784 ALGRMTGILKPVV
+784 LGKMTGILKPIV
-797 DRYLAKDEDARYQFR
+797 DRYNAKNPEDRYQIR
-812 RNLRAFVRWYGFISQ
+812 RNLRAFVRWYSFISQ

-847 ELVPGEKVEI
+847 ELVTDEKTEMVN
-857 FDLEGKLRLD
+857 LEGKLRLD
-867 YYKLSKTHEGEIALQ
+867 YYKLVKTHEGDIELEKK
-882 PGPGTFETSDGR
+882 PGEYEPSEGR
-894 SASGKDEKSPLDVI
+894 SSGSLDEKTPLDII
-908 IDRINAR
+908 IDRINAK
-915 YAGDFTSGDRV
+915 YAGAFTAGDRV
-926 LLSNLHDRMLADKKL
+926 LLSNLHDRMLGDKKL
-941 MKRVRQAKDKQIFLS
+941 MKKIQQAKDKQIFLT
-956 SIFPKIFGDVAME
+956 SIFPKIFDDAAAE
-969 SYMESQE
+969 SYQESQE
-976 TFSKLFEDNEKYEA
+976 TFSKLFEDSEKYEA
-990 IMNAIGEMLF
+990 IMMAIGEMLF
-1000 AERMV
+1000 AERKTKSID